1 MPLCS
6 VMLRCTYDSQY
17 SYAWQHR
24 KVRPSRMVRP
34 RKPIRRLRLPT
45 RKAWC
50 AIVTVT
56 LEDNNSSVLS
66 SGIPH
71 GEPEMNEPPTACGP
85 LVGHVAEKPCQ
96 IYALVITPLS
106 PMPPSHGTTKVR
118 MYNRPSK

>member
-6 VMLRCTYDSQY
+6 VMLRCTQDSQY

-24 KVRPSRMVRP
+24 KVMPSRMVRP
-34 RKPIRRLRLPT
+34 RKPISFLRLPA

-56 LEDNNSSVLS
+56 LEDSSSKVLS
-66 SGIPH
+66 SGMPH
-71 GEPEMNEPPTACGP
+71 GEPDVNEPPTASGP

-96 IYALVITPLS
+96 MKPLVMTPLS
-106 PMPPSHGTTKVR
+106 PTPPSHGTTKVR
-118 MYNRPSK
+118 M